1 MIWPYFSDKA
11 IAFITFYI
19 VYYRSLA
26 SVKISKVKFVVWS
39 SDMSHVALISKHGM
53 HWVNLLCEKESLN
66 FKLYGV
72 H

>member
-53 HWVNLLCEKESLN
+53 HWVN
-66 FKLYGV
+66 
-72 H
+72 